1 MERIELDDPELTH
14 MLGYLTTDKWADAVR
29 QDIVSKETAFKF
41 IDIQDGKYGGNLR
54 EELEELL
61 AMSDKDWSEY
71 MYSLNNKRK
80 NTY

>member
-1 MERIELDDPELTH
+1 MEQINIDDPELTH

-41 IDIQDGKYGGNLR
+41 IDIQDSLYGGNVR
-54 EELEELL
+54 EEFEELL
-61 AMSDKDWSEY
+61 AMSNKEWSDY
-71 MYSLNNKRK
+71 MFELNNRRK